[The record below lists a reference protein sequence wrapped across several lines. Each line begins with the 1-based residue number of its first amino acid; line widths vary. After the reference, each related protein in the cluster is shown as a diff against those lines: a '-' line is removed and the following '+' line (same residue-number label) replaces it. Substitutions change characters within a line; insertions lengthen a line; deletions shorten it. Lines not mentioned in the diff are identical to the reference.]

1 MVENANEMNQTNN
14 QEVQNSTEN
23 EMKPF
28 FADLNDLLE
37 LNCIQAAIS
46 EQARSVIGKAYQEN
60 YTDTKVN
67 YLSNARNEFFNIF
80 LSTRDEVDVNFEKQF
95 QMENQ
100 RNFIMEKMKQI
111 YGVEGQF
118 EDFFDW
124 FEIKFEP
131 YKKETEKMYLDFK
144 NYADNCSDDLAAL
157 HIVYNE
163 YLESLRFFVVKETC
177 KKIARTL
184 SDEFQG
190 NGFKSFYYGVP
201 LDQDIE
207 KLKASVI
214 EDVAQKVYTLELKCQ
229 NLYKKELKKYK
240 KCKNPEEFDDRL
252 LMDYQDDLH
261 FAEMLTD
268 YMEVLQDRISKS
280 NKVSLG
286 AKSTIKIAVIDFLCG
301 VPQSQKTNGRD
312 WVYVHKGELKYVN
325 YLLEKL
331 KHCSIYQQV
340 FNTEKTAI
348 LQPEK

>member
-1 MVENANEMNQTNN
+1 MAENAKEMNQ
-14 QEVQNSTEN
+14 NSEAQDSTAN

-37 LNCIQAAIS
+37 LNCIQAALA
-46 EQARSVIGKAYQEN
+46 EQARSVIGSAYREN
-60 YTDTKVN
+60 YTDTKVSYFN
-67 YLSNARNEFFNIF
+67 NARNELFDIF
-80 LSTRDEVDVNFEKQF
+80 LSSRDEVDVNFEKQF
-95 QMENQ
+95 QMASQ
-100 RNFIMEKMKQI
+100 RDFITEKLKQI
-111 YGVEGQF
+111 YGVEGKF

-144 NYADNCSDDLAAL
+144 NYADNCSDDLAML

-163 YLESLRFFVVKETC
+163 YLESLRFFVVKEAC

-184 SDEFQG
+184 NDEFKG
-190 NGFKSFYYGVP
+190 NGFKSLYYGVP
-201 LDQDIE
+201 LDQDVE

-214 EDVAQKVYTLELKCQ
+214 EDVARKVYTLELKCQ
-229 NLYKKELKKYK
+229 ELYKKELKRYK

-261 FAEMLTD
+261 FAGMLTD
-268 YMEVLQDRISKS
+268 YMEVLQNRISKS

-312 WVYVHKGELKYVN
+312 WVYVHKGEIKYVN
-325 YLLEKL
+325 YLFEKL
-331 KHCSIYQQV
+331 KNSPTYQQV
-340 FNTEKTAI
+340 FKTENAEI
-348 LQPEK
+348 IQPEK